1 LASPA
6 ADRRER
12 RKAETRRRLLDAA
25 RRLFVERGYD
35 ATRPQ
40 DVARAADVG
49 AGTFYLHFA
58 DKRDAFRAFTEE
70 AAEELM
76 AVTRDASRG
85 ARGFGERL
93 RRSLA
98 ALLAYSDSHPGL
110 LTAAFA
116 DAAVIAAGLPRG
128 AGLRERM
135 AASLA
140 QSLREGM
147 VRGELH
153 RDYDP
158 DVLAHGITGLV
169 REALGR
175 GVQRGMERD
184 ALVDEITRFC
194 SRALVRRD
202 AAGPA
207 TEAPTHEVRNP

>member
-1 LASPA
+1 MPPHSPPTPSPA
-6 ADRRER
+6 PVPDRRER

-25 RRLFVERGYD
+25 RQLFVERGYD

-40 DVARAADVG
+40 DIARAADVG

-58 DKRDAFRAFTEE
+58 DKRDAFRAFAEE

-76 AVTRDASRG
+76 AVTREASRG

-93 RRSLA
+93 RRSLE
-98 ALLAYSDSHPGL
+98 ALLAYSDAHPGL
-110 LTAAFA
+110 LVAAFA
-116 DAAVIAAGLPRG
+116 DAAVIAAALPRG
-128 AGLRERM
+128 ASLRERM

-140 QSLREGM
+140 QGLREGM
-147 VRGELH
+147 ARGEL
-153 RDYDP
+153 RCDYDP

-175 GVQRGMERD
+175 GVQRGVERA

-194 SRALVRRD
+194 SRALVRGEPVAREE
-202 AAGPA
+202 P
-207 TEAPTHEVRNP
+207 